1 MKQRAITRI
10 DTSRHDLFAFEING
24 RIHEPDIEWMAATL
38 QDAFTR
44 LGKVDILIVMK
55 HWDGIDMSAAFDSRG
70 LAAQAQA
77 NGHVRKYGVVGAP
90 GWAAAMI
97 NLFSP
102 LTPVEEKTFALAE
115 EAEAWAWIEGDT
127 SFTEAR
133 QRAGER
139 P

>member
-1 MKQRAITRI
+1 MKQGAISRI
-10 DTSRHDLFAFEING
+10 GTDRKDLFAFEING
-24 RIHEPDIEWMAATL
+24 RIHQADIEWMAGTL

-55 HWDGIDMSAAFDSRG
+55 HWDGIDMSAAFDPKA

-77 NGHVRKYGVVGAP
+77 GSHVRKYGVVGAP

-97 NLFSP
+97 NLLSP
-102 LTPVEEKTFALAE
+102 LTPVEERTFDLDE
-115 EAEAWAWIEGDT
+115 EDEAWAWIDGDT
-127 SFTEAR
+127 SFAQAR
-133 QRAGER
+133 QRASER